1 MASRAGEA
9 ILPEE
14 FDKDAEWFDPG
25 ENLVIDSESEAESST
40 AGESAPVSAPSTV
53 QVFGRWK
60 TGLIMEAIAVGLA
73 AIVFAVH
80 VPKGAKL
87 IAGIALLALA
97 GGCTLGLSA
106 IRSRELSL
114 VIILTIG
121 GLLGALALTGAGP
134 VTLVPVILHVMVAGI
149 SFGQVAGIA
158 GGVIGTGT
166 FIGSWLLAGGVS
178 WKAAIPA
185 GIGVVAT
192 GYLSGAS
199 GVDTKSESGDAEEAE
214 RGERFGR
221 ALSRLRDGDLSDDV
235 TDELISGLG
244 ETSGFFARV
253 NTDLA
258 EAIANLRALV
268 WKMRHGVEQL
278 TDSSQQLR
286 AFSDEQASLSAEQS
300 SASVETST
308 TIEELA
314 AAAGQIA
321 ETTESVAVLA
331 ERTAQ
336 SALTGRRAV
345 HNSNEAI
352 ERIRERVEAI
362 GTRTLR
368 LGELS
373 QEIGSILELINDI
386 ADQTNLL
393 ALNAAIEAARAGE
406 HGRGFAVVAEEVRKL
421 AERSVEAT
429 EDIRE
434 LIAEIQ
440 SETNNTIL
448 VTEEGSR
455 EVNSGSQLANE
466 AVEMLDQIA
475 QFSEETTGAAKEI
488 SIATAQQR
496 SASDQVVVAIAQI
509 ADTSRQYLASSQQA
523 AEEAARLTAL
533 AESLMLEVNR
543 FKVAD

>member
-1 MASRAGEA
+1 M
-9 ILPEE
+9 PEE

-25 ENLVIDSESEAESST
+25 EVVVTESESEAEVSA
-40 AGESAPVSAPSTV
+40 AGEFAVVARPAQPR
-53 QVFGRWK
+53 VFGQWK
-60 TGLIMEAIAVGLA
+60 TGLVMEAVAVGLGA
-73 AIVFAVH
+73 VVFATH
-80 VPKGAKL
+80 APDGARL
-87 IAGIALLALA
+87 IAGIAVLAIA
-97 GGCTLGLSA
+97 GGCALALSVV
-106 IRSRELSL
+106 RSRELSL
-114 VIILTIG
+114 TLVAAIA

-134 VTLVPVILHVMVAGI
+134 VVLVPVALQVILAGT
-149 SFGQVAGIA
+149 SFGSS
-158 GGVIGTGT
+158 GGVAAGLAGTAT
-166 FIGSWLLAGGVS
+166 FIGGWLLAGGVS

-185 GIGVVAT
+185 GIGIVSA
-192 GYLSGAS
+192 GYLSGVSRFDTRADS
-199 GVDTKSESGDAEEAE
+199 GEAEEAE
-214 RGERFGR
+214 RVARFGR
-221 ALSRLRDGDLSDDV
+221 ALSRLRDGDLSDHV

-244 ETSGFFARV
+244 EASSVFASV
-253 NTDLA
+253 NADFA
-258 EAIANLRALV
+258 EAVANLRALI

-278 TDSSQQLR
+278 TDSAQQLR
-286 AFSDEQASLSAEQS
+286 AASDEQASLSAEQS

-336 SALTGRRAV
+336 SALTGRSAV

-475 QFSEETTGAAKEI
+475 QFSAETTGAAKEI

-523 AEEAARLTAL
+523 AEEAARLTTL
-533 AESLMLEVNR
+533 AETLMLEVDR
-543 FKVAD
+543 FKIED

>member
-1 MASRAGEA
+1 M
-9 ILPEE
+9 PEE
-14 FDKDAEWFDPG
+14 IENEAEWFEPAELRTEVMDASS
-25 ENLVIDSESEAESST
+25 DSTSGRSVRIP
-40 AGESAPVSAPSTV
+40 APVTDSV
-53 QVFGRWK
+53 V
-60 TGLIMEAIAVGLA
+60 A
-73 AIVFAVH
+73 ARESNLPELVMH
-80 VPKGAKL
+80 
-87 IAGIALLALA
+87 GIAACLSI
-97 GGCTLGLSA
+97 GIMVLGNPA
-106 IRSRELSL
+106 PVRL
-114 VIILTIG
+114 V
-121 GLLGALALTGAGP
+121 
-134 VTLVPVILHVMVAGI
+134 
-149 SFGQVAGIA
+149 
-158 GGVIGTGT
+158 
-166 FIGSWLLAGGVS
+166 
-178 WKAAIPA
+178 A
-185 GIGVVAT
+185 GIGVTVIAAGCAFLAT
-192 GYLSGAS
+192 TWATDTRALALMMAATMLFGAMSAFGGGIGNMLPVLIEVGLIGLRYGSVSGAIS
-199 GVDTKSESGDAEEAE
+199 GLLGSSILIAGWLFASEVNWRGAIPVPVGLVTMGVLTGGVARTGVDSTSVSEEQEQVE
-214 RGERFGR
+214 RVGR
-221 ALSRLRDGDLSDDV
+221 ALSRLRDGDLSDEM
-235 TDELISGLG
+235 TDELMSALVDGSSLFG
-244 ETSGFFARV
+244 SV
-253 NTDLA
+253 NADFA
-258 EAIANLRALV
+258 EAVANLRALI

-278 TDSSQQLR
+278 AESAQQLR
-286 AFSDEQASLSAEQS
+286 QASDEQASLSAEQS

-336 SALTGRRAV
+336 AAITGRRAV

-440 SETNNTIL
+440 TETNNTIL

-466 AVEMLDQIA
+466 AVEMLEQIA
-475 QFSEETTGAAKEI
+475 QFAEETTGAAKEI

-523 AEEAARLTAL
+523 AEEAARLTSL
-533 AESLMLEVNR
+533 AETLKSEVER
-543 FKVAD
+543 FKIGD